1 MAIVDRT
8 REPEPLVEQASAIGW
23 EGRTAREMLV
33 ASERKFAETG
43 RYCGIDALEL
53 KESDPIRFEKL
64 FSRLRGGLVSAR
76 ETALNISASP
86 IVKEIGELSFALY
99 TPEGDS
105 VALSTGIIV
114 HVHTMSDAIKYMIR
128 QGYEDNPGIAPGDI
142 FTNNDAMVGDVHTPM
157 CRRSCR
163 SSGRTSWSAGRRG

>member
-8 REPEPLVEQASAIGW
+8 RELEQPERAPIGW
-23 EGRTAREMLV
+23 DGSTVRDMLER
-33 ASERKFAETG
+33 SEQLFTHSG
-43 RYCGIDALEL
+43 RYWGIERLEM
-53 KESDPIRFEKL
+53 KEGDPIGFEKL
-64 FSRLRGGLVSAR
+64 FSRLRGGLVTAR

-114 HVHTMSDAIKYMIR
+114 HVHTISDAIKYMIR
-128 QGYEDNPGIAPGDI
+128 QG
-142 FTNNDAMVGDVHTPM
+142 
-157 CRRSCR
+157 
-163 SSGRTSWSAGRRG
+163 

>member
-1 MAIVDRT
+1 MTED
-8 REPEPLVEQASAIGW
+8 
-23 EGRTAREMLV
+23 
-33 ASERKFAETG
+33 
-43 RYCGIDALEL
+43 LEHQVP
-53 KESDPIRFEKL
+53 DPIRYEKL

-86 IVKEIGELSFALY
+86 IVKEIGELCFALY

-128 QGYEDNPGIAPGDI
+128 QGYEDNPRHRAPA
-142 FTNNDAMVGDVHTPM
+142 T
-157 CRRSCR
+157 
-163 SSGRTSWSAGRRG
+163 SSPTTTR